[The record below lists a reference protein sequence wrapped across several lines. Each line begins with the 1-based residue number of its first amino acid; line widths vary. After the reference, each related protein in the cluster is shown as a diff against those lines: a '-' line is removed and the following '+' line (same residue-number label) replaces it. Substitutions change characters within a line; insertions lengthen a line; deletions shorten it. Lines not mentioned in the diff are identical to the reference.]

1 MVKYDSTVRDSSG
14 NIVQFLYGEDGMD
27 GQMIETYVSNFIEY
41 KDADL
46 ERELRFLDE
55 DAAVNENNIE

>member
-1 MVKYDSTVRDSSG
+1 
-14 NIVQFLYGEDGMD
+14 MD
-27 GQMIETYVSNFIEY
+27 GQMVETYVSNFIEY

-55 DAAVNENNIE
+55 EAAVNENNIE